1 MRTAGPTR
9 SQVRPGAR
17 QNVKVGSFGSSHL
30 TEGLQQVNKLRRAS
44 GSGRVHGQG
53 VSASPRRSPWHTSL
67 WQGGLLAQEAPRPEA
82 PRRQVAKARSS
93 RSTSPTLKPAARLP
107 PEAKPS
113 RPESGPRTGPEV
125 EALKAGMLQNI
136 RRLQHQI
143 EKPREKRPCHL
154 PRRFS
159 MESREPQAD
168 LSRVSRRWISGDV
181 NPQGCQEAVDT
192 AAALILQRQWRR
204 RQRKAGRHKSVKGM
218 EKLSGAIHH
227 AATRIQRVWRLV
239 SWRRAFV
246 AFSEQ
251 VGWVGSME
259 WLQQRKKVF
268 GTELAEK
275 EDEEDWFLEK
285 SVAPPDIE
293 IDPWGNRELKRHLL
307 ANGTG
312 RMATFGASGTMK
324 ATAHSVVGAHL
335 LDSARYRQ
343 QHAMKSG
350 KGYVTSRSTKNLP
363 PAPVVTQQRSKLVS
377 PRCDFREV
385 KTLSS
390 ARSAIFAQAPKV
402 MATSPVLT
410 VGRPT
415 SPTSPYAR
423 ALTPLVSTPRITTVP
438 MLRPGWAWSP
448 TPSRAG
454 VGPIYVNQTA
464 AQWQM
469 LPGTVP
475 CR

>member
-17 QNVKVGSFGSSHL
+17 QSVKVGSFGLSHL
-30 TEGLQQVNKLRRAS
+30 TEGLQQVNKLRRAA

-67 WQGGLLAQEAPRPEA
+67 WQGGLLAQESRPEA
-82 PRRQVAKARSS
+82 PRRQVAKARAS
-93 RSTSPTLKPAARLP
+93 RSTSPTLKS
-107 PEAKPS
+107 AKPL
-113 RPESGPRTGPEV
+113 RPESAPRTAPEV

-143 EKPREKRPCHL
+143 EKPRQRGPCRPCNL
-154 PRRFS
+154 ARRFS

-168 LSRVSRRWISGDV
+168 LSTGRCQRDV
-181 NPQGCQEAVDT
+181 PQLGCQEAVDT
-192 AAALILQRQWRR
+192 AAALILQRHWRR
-204 RQRKAGRHKSVKGM
+204 HQRLMDLKAGRHKSVKGM

-246 AFSEQ
+246 AFSAQ

-259 WLQQRKKVF
+259 WLQQHKKVF

-285 SVAPPDIE
+285 ASAPPDIE

-312 RMATFGASGTMK
+312 RVVTSGSSGTLK

-350 KGYVTSRSTKNLP
+350 KGYVTSLSTKNLP
-363 PAPVVTQQRSKLVS
+363 PTPVVTQQRSKLVS

-390 ARSAIFAQAPKV
+390 TRSAIFAQAPKV
-402 MATSPVLT
+402 MATSPVLS

-469 LPGTVP
+469 LPGSVP

>member
-30 TEGLQQVNKLRRAS
+30 SEGLQQVNKLRRAS
-44 GSGRVHGQG
+44 GSGRFHGQG

-67 WQGGLLAQEAPRPEA
+67 WQGGLLAQESRPEA
-82 PRRQVAKARSS
+82 PRRQVAKARAS
-93 RSTSPTLKPAARLP
+93 RSTSPTLKPA
-107 PEAKPS
+107 KPS
-113 RPESGPRTGPEV
+113 RPESAPRTGPEV
-125 EALKAGMLQNI
+125 EALKAGTLQNI

-143 EKPREKRPCHL
+143 EKPREKRPCHW

-168 LSRVSRRWISGDV
+168 VSTNRRGPGDV
-181 NPQGCQEAVDT
+181 PQLGCQEAVDT

-204 RQRKAGRHKSVKGM
+204 RQRRHKSVKGM
-218 EKLSGAIHH
+218 EKLSGAFLHH

-312 RMATFGASGTMK
+312 RMATSGASGTMK

-469 LPGTVP
+469 LPAGRVH
-475 CR
+475 